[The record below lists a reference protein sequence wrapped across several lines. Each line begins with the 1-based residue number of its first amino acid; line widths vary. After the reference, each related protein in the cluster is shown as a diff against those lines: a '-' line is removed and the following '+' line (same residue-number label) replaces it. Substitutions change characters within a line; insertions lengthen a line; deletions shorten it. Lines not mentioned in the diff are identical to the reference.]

1 MCQCSGTPREELFS
15 KKYNPDGTKKGIGRP
30 VGSQGVKVKAK
41 PSVFVAAPRASS
53 LAAIPKMR
61 KGASNLRAAAKD
73 SGDDARDDDACFC
86 SESDGA
92 GEDGSKVRS
101 PGGEWGDFEKSFR
114 AVKKY
119 YRNLCFQG
127 QNKRPQSARGQ
138 AAAQLQKGET
148 FPKGAPQP
156 CWTSELARET
166 KRNGP
171 KF

>member
-1 MCQCSGTPREELFS
+1 MCQCSGTPREELFR
-15 KKYNPDGTKKGIGRP
+15 KKHNPDGTKKGIGRP

-41 PSVFVAAPRASS
+41 PSVFAAAPRASS

-61 KGASNLRAAAKD
+61 KGASKLRAALRD
-73 SGDDARDDDACFC
+73 SGDDARGDDAYSC

-114 AVKKY
+114 AVKVKKC
-119 YRNLCFQG
+119 YRNLRFQG
-127 QNKRPQSARGQ
+127 QNKRPHSARGQ

-148 FPKGAPQP
+148 FPKGGPQP
-156 CWTSELARET
+156 C
-166 KRNGP
+166 
-171 KF
+171 